1 MLIKVCGLR
10 IPEQIDSISKIS
22 DFVGFI
28 YYSKSPRFVS
38 NPPKNSGAKRVGVFV
53 NESPEK
59 ILEIIERDQLDAVQ
73 LHGNESP
80 NNIAI
85 LRYRITV
92 IKAFGVSE
100 KFNFNSLHNYEG
112 TADYYLFDTKTA
124 KHGGSGQQFNWK
136 ILNQYKLS
144 TPFFL
149 SGGIT
154 HSSIE
159 RIRKIE
165 NSAFAGVD
173 INSGF
178 EIGPGNKNV
187 KLIKH
192 FIDGIKNN

>member
-10 IPEQIDSISKIS
+10 IPEQVDTLSKIS

-28 YYSKSPRFVS
+28 YYSKSPRVVT

-59 ILEIIERDQLDAVQ
+59 ILEIIDRDQLDAVQ

-80 NNIAI
+80 NNIEI
-85 LRYRITV
+85 FRYRTIV
-92 IKAFGVSE
+92 IKAFGIFKE
-100 KFNFNSLHNYEG
+100 FNFNSLLDYEG
-112 TADYYLFDTKTA
+112 TADYYLFDTKTIN
-124 KHGGSGQQFNWK
+124 HGGSGRQFNWEV
-136 ILNQYKLS
+136 LNRYHLS

-154 HSSIE
+154 PSSIE

-165 NSAFAGVD
+165 NPAFAGVD

-178 EIGPGNKNV
+178 EIEPGNKNI